1 MKKVLVL
8 TFVIMSLFGCTNK
21 AHEKEIEKIHAV
33 LIEKHDVVMPVSMQ
47 LPKLKGDIMTMVQ
60 GLSHE
65 DTLFLLASQN
75 ARDLT
80 KANEDMYSWMDKFSE
95 AMNQEDQEVKF
106 QKYKELELEIAV
118 IDSTTKVVL
127 KNAKDF
133 LNEK

>member
-1 MKKVLVL
+1 MKKIVVLIL
-8 TFVIMSLFGCTNK
+8 SFVIILGCTNN
-21 AHEKEIEKIHAV
+21 AHEKEIEKMHDE
-33 LIEKHDVVMPVSMQ
+33 LIIKHDEVMPVSLQ
-47 LPKLKGDIMTMVQ
+47 LPKLKGDIMTKVQ

-106 QKYKELELEIAV
+106 QKYKELESEIAV